1 MPAPLVVGT
10 IAAILTAIAKGIYEI
25 FKFLLY
31 KYGKKI
37 IFGTMFI
44 ALYSSVLLIFV
55 NKINSEFS
63 QLLVS
68 LPSNSFSQAGLS
80 LIPNNAITCASI
92 VVSAKIAQMTF
103 YFAIGIAR
111 VKFKAQ

>member
-1 MPAPLVVGT
+1 MPAPLVAAS
-10 IAAILTAIAKGIYEI
+10 IAAVLTAIAKGIYEI

-37 IFGTMFI
+37 VFGTMFI
-44 ALYSSVLLIFV
+44 VLYSSILLTFV
-55 NKINSEFS
+55 NKVNAEFS
-63 QLLVS
+63 QLLTS

-92 VVSAKIAQMTF
+92 VVSAKVAQMFF
-103 YFAIGIAR
+103 YFALGIAR